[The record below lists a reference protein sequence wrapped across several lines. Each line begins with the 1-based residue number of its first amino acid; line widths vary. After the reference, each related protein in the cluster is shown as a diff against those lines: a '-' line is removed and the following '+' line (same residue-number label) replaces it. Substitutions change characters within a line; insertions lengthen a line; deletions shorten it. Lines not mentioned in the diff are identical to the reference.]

1 MDKLGDKRAK
11 SPRPDR
17 YRENWID
24 LNGSWEFAFD
34 DEGKGIAEK
43 WFEGHVY
50 SASIQVPYCYQ
61 SERSGLQDAGK
72 HFHLWYE
79 RRVEITEAMKG
90 RRLWL
95 NFGAVDYEAVVWID
109 GRYAGAHKGGFTSY
123 SYDITELVD
132 TGKRDFRI
140 TLYCKDD
147 DSVSKPRGKQHW
159 EEKTDRCWYTATSG
173 IWQNVWL
180 ELTEGYRMENIRI
193 TPDIDD
199 KTVTVD
205 LRFSQR
211 PIAGRLCFQ
220 VTYKGKEIRCGE
232 LSLRKEKERLVFS
245 VENEDPID
253 NKLNLWEP
261 GQPNLY
267 GLKLTVYEGDRLQ
280 DAVDTY
286 FGMRKI
292 EQRDGHIY
300 LNHYPLYQKLVLD
313 QGYWRDTLMTPP
325 SGEALLKDLKLAKEM
340 GFNGVRKHQKIEDPR
355 FLYYA
360 DVLGMLVWEEMPS
373 MYEFCEEGMENFT
386 KEYMQVLERD
396 YNHPCIIVWVPFN
409 ESWGIRDVLWDKRQ
423 QSFANG
429 ICQLT
434 KAWDGTRLV
443 STNDG
448 WESLPADLVGIHDY
462 EDDGDRLYKTYED
475 KEKLL
480 NYTAVG
486 KMLCSQAFSYG
497 GEPVLLSEFG
507 GIAMQDGREE
517 SWGYHEKV
525 ADGRV
530 LKDKI
535 QRLMASIR
543 RLPYMSGYCY
553 TQLTDVEQETNGLL
567 YADRSPK
574 IGLEEIR
581 EIFDT

>member
-1 MDKLGDKRAK
+1 MDLLDDKRAE

-34 DEGKGIAEK
+34 DEERGLAEK
-43 WFEGHVY
+43 WYEEHEY
-50 SASIQVPYCYQ
+50 SSSIQVPYCYQ
-61 SERSGLQDAGK
+61 SKSSGIQDTAK

-79 RRVEITEAMKG
+79 RKVEITEEMKG

-95 NFGAVDYEAVVWID
+95 NFGAVDYEAVIWIE
-109 GRYAGAHKGGFTSY
+109 GRYAGAHKGGFTSH
-123 SYDITELVD
+123 SYDITELID
-132 TGKRDFRI
+132 MEKSDFRI
-140 TLYCKDD
+140 TVYCKDD
-147 DSVSKPRGKQHW
+147 DSVRKPRGKQHW

-180 ELTEGYRMENIRI
+180 ELTAGYRIENIRI
-193 TPDIDD
+193 TPDIDN
-199 KTVTVD
+199 KTAEVE
-205 LRFSQR
+205 LRFSEK
-211 PIAGRLCFQ
+211 PAAGRLCFE
-220 VTYKGKEIRCGE
+220 VTYKGKEIRRGE
-232 LSLRKEKERLVFS
+232 ISVLKEKERLVFS

-253 NKLNLWEP
+253 NKLHLWEP

-267 GLKLTVYEGDRLQ
+267 GLRLSVYDDDSLQ
-280 DAVDTY
+280 DEVDTY
-286 FGMRKI
+286 FGMRKM
-292 EQRDGHIY
+292 ERKGGHIY

-313 QGYWRDTLMTPP
+313 QGYWTDTLMTPP
-325 SGEALLKDLKLAKEM
+325 SGEALLKDLSLAKEM

-373 MYEFCEEGMENFT
+373 MYEFCEEGIEAFT

-409 ESWGIRDVLWDKRQ
+409 ESWGIRDVLWNKRQ

-434 KAWDGTRLV
+434 RAWDETRLV
-443 STNDG
+443 SVNDG
-448 WESLPADLVGIHDY
+448 WESLPADLIGIHDY
-462 EDDGDRLYKTYED
+462 EDNGDRLYKNYED
-475 KEKLL
+475 KETLL

-486 KMLCSQAFSYG
+486 KMICSQAFSYG

-525 ADGRV
+525 ADGSV

-535 QRLMASIR
+535 QGLVEAIR
-543 RLPYMSGYCY
+543 RLPYMRGYCY

-574 IGLEEIR
+574 IGLKDIR
-581 EIFDT
+581 EIFGG